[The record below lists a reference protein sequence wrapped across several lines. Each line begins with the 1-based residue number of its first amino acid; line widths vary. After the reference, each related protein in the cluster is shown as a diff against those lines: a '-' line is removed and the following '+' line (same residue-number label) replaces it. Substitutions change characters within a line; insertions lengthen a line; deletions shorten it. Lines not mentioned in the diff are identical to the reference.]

1 MDSPFM
7 IYSLERYLYPD
18 MSLFMKIFF
27 PIILL
32 LHPHQL
38 DVNNAFLHRDLQE
51 DVYMIISPG
60 IKSDKANQSC
70 KLNKSLYGLKHAS
83 RKWYEKLIYVLSH
96 QQYVQASPDHS
107 LFVKKTS
114 HLFTILLVY
123 VDDMILD
130 GDSLTKFTLIKS
142 ILDASF
148 KIKDLGQLKYF
159 LGIEVAH
166 SKLGISLCQR
176 KYCPYLLED
185 SRTIGSKPVSTPSD
199 SSLKLQ
205 LDSSPSYDDI

>member
-1 MDSPFM
+1 M
-7 IYSLERYLYPD
+7 
-18 MSLFMKIFF
+18 
-27 PIILL
+27 
-32 LHPHQL
+32 
-38 DVNNAFLHRDLQE
+38 
-51 DVYMIISPG
+51 
-60 IKSDKANQSC
+60 
-70 KLNKSLYGLKHAS
+70 
-83 RKWYEKLIYVLSH
+83 LSH

-114 HLFTILLVY
+114 HSFTILLVY
-123 VDDMILD
+123 VDDMILA

-159 LGIEVAH
+159 LGIEVPH

-199 SSLKLQ
+199 SSLKLHH
-205 LDSSPSYDDI
+205 DSSPSYDDI